1 MFYRNH
7 LKYLIKWKSSPQRR
21 PLILRGARQVGKTYL
36 VRDFA
41 KKEFSQFIEVNF
53 DHPTIK
59 DLIPL
64 FESTSPKD
72 LIPLLEIH
80 FRTKIIAGQTLLFFD
95 EIQNAPKLIP
105 MLRYFYE
112 DFPELH
118 VIAAGSLLEFV
129 LATHEFSMPI
139 GRIEYLH
146 LAQMTFPEFLL
157 AIDEKPLHD
166 FMLGF
171 SIHKK
176 IPLPFHQRLMDL
188 ARLYFVLGGMPEVI
202 KTYTETTDF
211 EACFKIQQNI
221 LSTYQD
227 DFHKYHKRVNQNR
240 LRNIFSKLPLMVG
253 QKIKYVNLDP
263 QDQSRPLSEAIDLL
277 CMALVCHRVHHSSCQ
292 GVPLRAQINERIFK
306 ILFLDVGLL
315 CQSSGLG
322 YIDIKKS
329 EDVNLI
335 NQGAIT
341 EQFIGQHLLYDHQP
355 YQEPEV
361 FYWLR
366 EKRNAAA
373 EIDYVFS
380 ENQQIIPVEV
390 KSGKTGQLKSLHVFM
405 KEHPSLRAVRF
416 NGDEPSIYKH
426 DAMTLISLP
435 IYLIGELRRIVNET
449 IS

>member
-1 MFYRNH
+1 MMMFYRNH

-157 AIDEKPLHD
+157 AIDEKP
-166 FMLGF
+166 
-171 SIHKK
+171 
-176 IPLPFHQRLMDL
+176 
-188 ARLYFVLGGMPEVI
+188 
-202 KTYTETTDF
+202 
-211 EACFKIQQNI
+211 IQKRQI
-221 LSTYQD
+221 LR
-227 DFHKYHKRVNQNR
+227 HV
-240 LRNIFSKLPLMVG
+240 
-253 QKIKYVNLDP
+253 
-263 QDQSRPLSEAIDLL
+263 
-277 CMALVCHRVHHSSCQ
+277 
-292 GVPLRAQINERIFK
+292 
-306 ILFLDVGLL
+306 
-315 CQSSGLG
+315 
-322 YIDIKKS
+322 
-329 EDVNLI
+329 
-335 NQGAIT
+335 
-341 EQFIGQHLLYDHQP
+341 
-355 YQEPEV
+355 
-361 FYWLR
+361 
-366 EKRNAAA
+366 
-373 EIDYVFS
+373 
-380 ENQQIIPVEV
+380 
-390 KSGKTGQLKSLHVFM
+390 LKSSRISYQPIRTTFTNIT
-405 KEHPSLRAVRF
+405 K
-416 NGDEPSIYKH
+416 G
-426 DAMTLISLP
+426 LIRTDYA
-435 IYLIGELRRIVNET
+435 IFFQNCR
-449 IS
+449 